1 MIQLSSRKNRYRW
14 KAAAAANFF
23 LGGMGSGLFILDRLI
38 SVQGQ
43 PAGNPAVAVI
53 SAALVVCG
61 FGAVAFEAGRPLR
74 GVYVVLNFATAW
86 MSREVIFGGLFAV
99 LCLIHHFLGLKFPGY
114 LAALCAGLLI
124 LSQAMVLYR
133 STAVATWQTVLIP
146 ALLITADL
154 CAGYGAGLLLGPV
167 STPLVICGL
176 SMTGA
181 HILLST
187 IYQLRIGSA
196 VGIPAGSKTGM
207 LTRLLRQDAAGLWIP
222 FCLSLFLLADRSGG
236 NRSIAVVC
244 GLFAVLGT
252 GYKIFSIVC
261 RSIHFTP
268 MTIENPLPESSYR

>member
-23 LGGMGSGLFILDRLI
+23 LGGMGSGLFILDRLV
-38 SVQGQ
+38 SAQGQ
-43 PAGNPAVAVI
+43 PAGNHAVALI

-99 LCLIHHFLGLKFPGY
+99 LCLIHHFLRLEFPGY
-114 LAALCAGLLI
+114 LAAFCAGLLI

-133 STAVATWQTVLIP
+133 STAVATWQTKLIP

-167 STPLVICGL
+167 STPMVICGL
-176 SMTGA
+176 SMIGA
-181 HILLST
+181 HILLSA
-187 IYQLRIGSA
+187 IHQLR
-196 VGIPAGSKTGM
+196 AGPKSGLLTG
-207 LTRLLRQDAAGLWIP
+207 LLRHDAAGLWIP
-222 FCLSLFLLADRSGG
+222 FCLSLFLLADISGG

-268 MTIENPLPESSYR
+268 MTIENRLSETSYR